1 MSHGWCW
8 SALLAGFGIIG
19 LWLAGRR
26 DWRGWALGLMDE
38 ALWLVYAVQ
47 TRQWAFCLS
56 ALAYGWVY
64 ARNLRDWR
72 PAQSDSRR

>member
-1 MSHGWCW
+1 
-8 SALLAGFGIIG
+8 
-19 LWLAGRR
+19 
-26 DWRGWALGLMDE
+26 MDE